1 MGGKMKILFVA
12 TVDLHIQTFHLRTI
26 HELSER
32 GDIVDVV
39 TNGTYTNDDIHHKYT
54 FPFSRNPLSLDN
66 VKAKNE
72 LRKILIK
79 EKYDIM
85 SCHTPLAAYYARM
98 AAKGLDIKV
107 IYTAHG
113 FHFYKG
119 APLFNTLVYK
129 TMEKQAAKYTDVLVT
144 INPEDYASAKEF
156 SYKSNGGPI
165 YIPGVGIDVHKIQ
178 SLKCSKEEL
187 RKELGIPSDALVL
200 YSIGELNENKN
211 HQFVI
216 DTVKEKLRSFNTYY
230 VIAGDGKLRDY
241 YKAYLEK
248 EQLTDK
254 VLFLGFRKDARRLL
268 YVGDI
273 FVFPSKREGLPVSV
287 IEAMSAGLPIV
298 ATDIRGNHDLIQDGK
313 NGYLY
318 PVDNQKVFKEKI
330 NLLANDSKLRETLGL
345 QAQKD
350 AEVYSIENVDP
361 MIMKLYSLK

>member
-1 MGGKMKILFVA
+1 MKILFVA

-26 HELSER
+26 HELSSR

-54 FPFSRNPLSLDN
+54 LPFSRNPLSLDN

-72 LRKILIK
+72 LRKIFIQ

-85 SCHTPLAAYYARM
+85 SCHTPLAAYFARC
-98 AAKGLDIKV
+98 ASKGLDMKV

-119 APLFNTLVYK
+119 APLVNTLIYK
-129 TMEKQAAKYTDVLVT
+129 NMEKIAAKYTDTLVT
-144 INPEDYASAKEF
+144 INPEDYEAAKKF
-156 SYKSNGGPI
+156 TYKPNGGPI

-178 SLKCSKEEL
+178 SLKCSKEEI
-187 RKELGIPSDALVL
+187 RKELGIPSDAFVM

-216 DTVKEKLRSFNTYY
+216 DTMKDELLNSNTYY

-241 YKAYLEK
+241 YKEYLEK
-248 EQLTDK
+248 EKLTNK
-254 VLFLGFRKDARRLL
+254 VIFLGFRKDARRLL
-268 YVGDI
+268 YGADI

-287 IEAMSAGLPIV
+287 IEAMSAGLPII
-298 ATDIRGNHDLIQDGK
+298 ATDIRGNHDLIQNDM

-318 PVDNQKVFKEKI
+318 AV
-330 NLLANDSKLRETLGL
+330 NDSNTLKDRIHTLMNDVELRNTLGL

-350 AEVYSIENVDP
+350 AETYSIENVDP
-361 MIMKLYSLK
+361 MIIGLYK